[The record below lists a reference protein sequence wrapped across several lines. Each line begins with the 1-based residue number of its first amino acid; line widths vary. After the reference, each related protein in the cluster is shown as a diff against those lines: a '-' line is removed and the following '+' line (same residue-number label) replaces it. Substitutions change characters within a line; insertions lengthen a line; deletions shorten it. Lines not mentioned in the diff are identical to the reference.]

1 MYKMYFPATLFL
13 LMFIAISSHA
23 QEAHGTRK
31 MEISAD
37 AHGFMCPFL
46 TPKFIR
52 AIEQTD
58 SCKVWKTDDLVIH
71 LEYGYGSKINAEKI
85 MKLAEGIG
93 YERNKIHI
101 REN

>member
-1 MYKMYFPATLFL
+1 MIKTYFPATFFL
-13 LMFIAISSHA
+13 WMFIVFSSHA
-23 QEAHGTRK
+23 QQAPGTRK

-46 TPKFIR
+46 TPKLIR

-71 LEYGYGSKINAEKI
+71 LEYRTGSKINAEKI